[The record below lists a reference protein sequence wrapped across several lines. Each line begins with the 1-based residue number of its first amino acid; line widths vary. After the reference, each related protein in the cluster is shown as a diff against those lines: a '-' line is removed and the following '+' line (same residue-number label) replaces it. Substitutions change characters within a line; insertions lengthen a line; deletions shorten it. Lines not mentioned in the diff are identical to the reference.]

1 MLGSLVAGSA
11 VGVIAV
17 VTVRFLVN
25 WRRAGSLQ
33 LEEWWARLRSCLCL
47 VDTAQPRGVRSGL
60 GTLGRAPWAKAPAV
74 SERSG
79 IS

>member
-17 VTVRFLVN
+17 VTVRCLVN
-25 WRRAGSLQ
+25 WRRAGSLC
-33 LEEWWARLRSCLCL
+33 SCLCL
-47 VDTAQPRGVRSGL
+47 ADTAQPRGVRSGL
-60 GTLGRAPWAKAPAV
+60 GALGRALWAKAPVV
-74 SERSG
+74 SECSG